1 MTWRVSSA
9 RPNPTPRRCCLS
21 RRPPH
26 FGPSRVERKYLTWQ
40 AFPAGPSRLGPKDC
54 AILAQVGK
62 PWLGVVLASN
72 LPRAGKGGQ

>member
-1 MTWRVSSA
+1 M
-9 RPNPTPRRCCLS
+9 
-21 RRPPH
+21 
-26 FGPSRVERKYLTWQ
+26 TWQ